1 MSLLLIPV
9 AIAIALVLYLLA
21 PDTVEYW
28 LDRIIQ
34 SKLVLLRLFG
44 ILSALVFIASGNP
57 LLMLVGT
64 AVLVEAVLVVLFKV
78 DTRSLIDDALEV
90 IGL

>member
-1 MSLLLIPV
+1 MSLLLIPA

-21 PDTVEYW
+21 PETVEYW

-34 SKLVLLRLFG
+34 SKLVVLRVFG

-64 AVLVEAVLVVLFKV
+64 LILVEAVLVVLFKV
-78 DTRSLIDDALEV
+78 DTSSLIDSTLEV
-90 IGL
+90 LGL

>member
-1 MSLLLIPV
+1 MSLLLIPA

-34 SKLVLLRLFG
+34 SKLIVLRVFG
-44 ILSALVFIASGNP
+44 IVSALVFIASGNP
-57 LLMLVGT
+57 LLMVVGT
-64 AVLVEAVLVVLFKV
+64 LILVEAVLVVLFKV
-78 DTRSLIDDALEV
+78 DTSSLIDSTLEV
-90 IGL
+90 LGL

>member
-1 MSLLLIPV
+1 MSLLLIPA

-34 SKLVLLRLFG
+34 SKLIVLRVCG
-44 ILSALVFIASGNP
+44 IVSALVFIASGNP
-57 LLMLVGT
+57 LLMVVGT
-64 AVLVEAVLVVLFKV
+64 LILVEAVLVVLFKV
-78 DTRSLIDDALEV
+78 DTSSLIDSTLEV
-90 IGL
+90 LGL